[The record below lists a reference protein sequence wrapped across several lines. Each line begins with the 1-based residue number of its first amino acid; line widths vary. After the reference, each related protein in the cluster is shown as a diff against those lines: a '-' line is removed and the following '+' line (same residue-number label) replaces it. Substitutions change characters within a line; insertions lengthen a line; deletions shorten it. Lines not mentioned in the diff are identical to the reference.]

1 MLFFDSKVNGKKESP
16 EMLATRDALLS
27 KVREINGKTVGEVD
41 TTHYLSN
48 PKNKGRIG
56 QVVQIYLGKEPDN
69 DAGADFPEAGVEL
82 KVAGLI
88 SGKRGY
94 RAKER
99 LVLHMIDYKKDHDI
113 SFEESGLLKKCDT
126 MLITTYQYLPS
137 GQKGVLP
144 DYASFPIV
152 DSFVYKLSDKDIAVM
167 KNDYDAIM
175 DKINSGRAE
184 ELSESDTEY
193 LAACTKGV
201 NGDQRVTQYNSD
213 VLAKPRAFS
222 LKSSFLTSIIKKCMG
237 EDVSR
242 TLSLRKSNQ
251 ASLESASLFWATSI
265 PGMEGLNRSSRR
277 GSQTSRIQKA
287 NTQTMFP
294 GCWA

>member
-1 MLFFDSKVNGKKESP
+1 MVGDPGRHVVEG
-16 EMLATRDALLS
+16 AAVHADDAFVGTKLL
-27 KVREINGKTVGEVD
+27 D
-41 TTHYLSN
+41 
-48 PKNKGRIG
+48 IG
-56 QVVQIYLGKEPDN
+56 LRVAKDRLEP
-69 DAGADFPEAGVEL
+69 F
-82 KVAGLI
+82 
-88 SGKRGY
+88 
-94 RAKER
+94 
-99 LVLHMIDYKKDHDI
+99 
-113 SFEESGLLKKCDT
+113 
-126 MLITTYQYLPS
+126 
-137 GQKGVLP
+137 
-144 DYASFPIV
+144 
-152 DSFVYKLSDKDIAVM
+152 
-167 KNDYDAIM
+167 
-175 DKINSGRAE
+175 
-184 ELSESDTEY
+184 
-193 LAACTKGV
+193 
-201 NGDQRVTQYNSD
+201 